1 VRRRR
6 ERGELV
12 GVGKGVLMRRL
23 LITGGTGYLGG
34 ELVRLAAAAGWDV
47 TASYHS
53 TEPAAEPAA
62 GPGTVHWRR
71 LDLTDPPA
79 VPALVAQVAPD
90 AVVHTAYVREGPQLT
105 AVTLGGTAAVAEA
118 ARAAGARL
126 VALSTDVVFDG
137 ARPGAYTEDDLPTPI
152 STYGAA
158 KLAAE
163 EAVLGIDPHALVV
176 RTSLLYGG
184 PAPGP
189 HEVAALEAA
198 HGDRDSVFFTDE
210 VRCPTQ
216 VGDLAAALLEL
227 VGTDAAGPLHVA
239 GADAV
244 SRYEFARL
252 VVAAAGLPAAA
263 LRAAQSASTGQ
274 LRPHNC
280 ALDCTRAARLVTAPP
295 RGVYEVLGV
304 PVP

>member
-1 VRRRR
+1 
-6 ERGELV
+6 
-12 GVGKGVLMRRL
+12 MRRL

-34 ELVRLAAAAGWDV
+34 ELVRLAPAAGWDV
-47 TASYHS
+47 TASYLAS
-53 TEPAAEPAA
+53 EPAA
-62 GPGTVHWRR
+62 GPGTVHWCR
-71 LDLTDPPA
+71 LDVTDPPA
-79 VPALVAQVAPD
+79 VQALVARVAPD
-90 AVVHTAYVREGPQLT
+90 AVVHTAYVREGPV
-105 AVTLGGTAAVAEA
+105 AAEVTIGGTAAVAA
-118 ARAAGARL
+118 ASRAAGARL

-137 ARPGAYTEDDLPTPI
+137 ERAGAYTEDDPPGPI
-152 STYGAA
+152 SAYGAA

-163 EAVLGIDPHALVV
+163 GAALAADPHALVV

-198 HGDRDSVFFTDE
+198 HGGRDGVFFTDE

-227 VGTDAAGPLHVA
+227 VCTDVAGPLHVA
-239 GADAV
+239 GSDAV

-252 VVAAAGLPAAA
+252 VVAAAGLPADR
-263 LRAAQSASTGQ
+263 LRAAESRSAGPP
-274 LRPHNC
+274 RPRNC
-280 ALDCTRAARLVTAPP
+280 ALDCTRAGRLVTAPP
-295 RGVYEVLGV
+295 RGVHEVLGV